1 MYFDDKG
8 RCIPNYTKFP
18 VNKKSRYYFSLD
30 ENIKQK
36 IDLNKI
42 YSNYQNFYG
51 TKLNIN
57 QDEFIEKIKEIQKK
71 INLDDKIKNINEG
84 VGFPFI
90 IPKLSS
96 ADIGSNIKNIFLPAL
111 KKSYKNKFQNYEFIN
126 HIKFDLSNKLDIRK
140 ESRYENII
148 SKSLNEEIVGI
159 LYPCLN
165 EYSFPAAYE
174 VLKNLP
180 EKFVLSG
187 GYEIISALIGTPEM
201 LFDKDKYTPLLWF
214 SSMKN
219 FDDENISYHI
229 EPYGY
234 NITLNERAHLN
245 QAAEYWWHSLSILE

>member
-90 IPKLSS
+90 IPKLS
-96 ADIGSNIKNIFLPAL
+96 
-111 KKSYKNKFQNYEFIN
+111 
-126 HIKFDLSNKLDIRK
+126 
-140 ESRYENII
+140 
-148 SKSLNEEIVGI
+148 
-159 LYPCLN
+159 
-165 EYSFPAAYE
+165 
-174 VLKNLP
+174 
-180 EKFVLSG
+180 
-187 GYEIISALIGTPEM
+187 
-201 LFDKDKYTPLLWF
+201 
-214 SSMKN
+214 
-219 FDDENISYHI
+219 
-229 EPYGY
+229 
-234 NITLNERAHLN
+234 
-245 QAAEYWWHSLSILE
+245 